1 MTEEIRELLSNFE
14 SDLHYNLEKK
24 FIVLKEKIYEFK
36 SDLSKEEIEKF
47 NFLNYY
53 IDDYILEL
61 KVSLIDSV
69 ITYLNKTPKSGCF

>member
-47 NFLNYY
+47 NFLKYY

-69 ITYLNKTPKSGCF
+69 ITYLNNKK

>member
-69 ITYLNKTPKSGCF
+69 ITYLNNKK

>member
-1 MTEEIRELLSNFE
+1 MTEEIMELLSNFE

-69 ITYLNKTPKSGCF
+69 ITYLNNKK